1 MLVIFSNYFKAGW
14 WDPGRKWSICIGVAP
29 NATSTS
35 IYELHLQE
43 RNTAGVEEGT
53 EKPMINDKSNNATND
68 YATQGE
74 EKYMYA

>member
-1 MLVIFSNYFKAGW
+1 MIDLYWRCPQCNFYKYIH
-14 WDPGRKWSICIGVAP
+14 
-29 NATSTS
+29 
-35 IYELHLQE
+35 ELHLQE